1 MLSKWLHSAT
11 VKDPNPP
18 LTQAETRLLD
28 FVVQLVADTEYR
40 VRYENIR
47 ERKVFLGVQTVRLW
61 ARLYQSKSV
70 WEVVSLIGASLNIY
84 ADLLEQ
90 DHLLL

>member
-1 MLSKWLHSAT
+1 MLSKWLESVT
-11 VKDPNPP
+11 VQDINPP

-28 FVVQLVADTEYR
+28 FVVQLVADAEYR
-40 VRYENIR
+40 VRYEKMDK
-47 ERKVFLGVQTVRLW
+47 RKIFLSVQTVRLW

-70 WEVVSLIGASLNIY
+70 WEVVSLIGSSLNIY

-90 DHLLL
+90 DYLLA